1 MEDKERVL
9 VGKLN
14 YREIDFDF
22 ILEDKILKL
31 ITPEDKK
38 IQVLDDMVLCA
49 RRYKVDGLTDAT
61 AMEESYLSG
70 MCIETGQAIIFL
82 TEKGSQISFENTT
95 LFISLRGY
103 ILFDGD
109 TACSIDGMSFNGP
122 EIDSIYSTQKGYE
135 CNFDE
140 EDFYQNGI
148 FSFQTKP
155 YSISDSKKHS
165 FTTDGKNVEFSFNI
179 SRKISYQVLKPP
191 VEIHSSLRFHFEET
205 QDYTFLIR
213 LWYVAKAFLSYLCYR
228 KSITFDSVQLYTIV
242 QEGKRRR
249 IATLHMVKDDTLVD
263 TEPLKKGKFIKHEWI
278 EGFESEI
285 FSEISNQS
293 LYLNHLPKTYLSGK
307 TKDEASFIMITSAF
321 EWEFRQTYPDGLPKK
336 GSTIA
341 VEDEVRSAIQA
352 LIDRTSGPVKKKY
365 KFLLKLITASSLKE
379 ELIKVCNDFE
389 DIAGD
394 FGRYLYRLNGKVL
407 NYTEMGERLAS
418 QRNNFAHGNLDKEFD
433 VDSLLDLSFLEYLVY
448 AMQLKRIGISKENIH
463 HALDALF

>member
-1 MEDKERVL
+1 MGDKERVL
-9 VGKLN
+9 IGKLN
-14 YREIDFDF
+14 YKEIDYDF

-38 IQVLDDMVLCA
+38 MQGLEAIGFFACQNT
-49 RRYKVDGLTDAT
+49 VDGLTDA
-61 AMEESYLSG
+61 AVIEESYLSG
-70 MCIETGQAIIFL
+70 TCIETGQAIIFL

-122 EIDSIYSTQKGYE
+122 EIDCIYSTQKGYE
-135 CNFDE
+135 CNFGE

-165 FTTDGKNVEFSFNI
+165 FTTDGKDVEFSFNI

-205 QDYTFLIR
+205 HDYPFLIR

-228 KSITFDSVQLYTIV
+228 KSITFGSVRLYTIV

-249 IATLHMVKDDTLVD
+249 IATLHMVDDDVID
-263 TEPLKKGKFIKHEWI
+263 AEPLKKGKFIKHEWI
-278 EGFESEI
+278 EGFESKI

-321 EWEFRQTYPDGLPKK
+321 EWEFRQTYPEGLPKK
-336 GSTIA
+336 DSTIA
-341 VEDEVRSAIQA
+341 AEDEVRSTIQA
-352 LIDRTSGPVKKKY
+352 LIDETSGPVKKKY
-365 KFLLKLITASSLKE
+365 KFW
-379 ELIKVCNDFE
+379 
-389 DIAGD
+389 
-394 FGRYLYRLNGKVL
+394 LY
-407 NYTEMGERLAS
+407 
-418 QRNNFAHGNLDKEFD
+418 
-433 VDSLLDLSFLEYLVY
+433 
-448 AMQLKRIGISKENIH
+448 
-463 HALDALF
+463 